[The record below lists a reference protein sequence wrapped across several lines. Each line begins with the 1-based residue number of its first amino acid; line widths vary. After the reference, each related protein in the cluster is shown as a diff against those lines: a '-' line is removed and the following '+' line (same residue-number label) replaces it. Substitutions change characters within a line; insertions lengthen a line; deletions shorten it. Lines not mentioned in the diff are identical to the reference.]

1 MGAGG
6 PAQRKVDLF
15 NKFCGL
21 IDQYPCMVLVCAD
34 NVNARTMAFIRRDIR
49 AFGATMIM
57 GKNTLIRKAIRAKME
72 EKPELEILLPE
83 CVGNT
88 GFVFCTAD
96 DFDKLK
102 EIFAARR
109 VAAAAKPGVAAPLD
123 VIIPAGGTGLDPSQ
137 TSFMQALSIATKIN
151 RGAVEILQETKLISK
166 GDKVGASQAALL
178 VKLDIKPFSYGLEM
192 LSIFEDGDLYDAAVL
207 QLTEEDVLSGFTAG
221 VGRVTSFALGTSTPT
236 AASFPHVVRNA
247 YKNVAAIAL
256 ATGYTYDQIAETKA
270 LLDDPEALA
279 RLATAA
285 STPAAGGETKAAAE
299 KEPEPE
305 SESDEEMGFGLFD

>member
-6 PAQRKVDLF
+6 PAQRKVDLY
-15 NKFCGL
+15 NKFCAL
-21 IDQYPCMVLVCAD
+21 IDQYPCMVLVDAD

-49 AFGATMIM
+49 AFNATMIM

-72 EKPELEILLPE
+72 EKPELEVLLPE
-83 CVGNT
+83 VVGNT
-88 GFVFCTAD
+88 GFVFCTVD

-102 EIFAARR
+102 DIFAARR

-166 GDKVGASQAALL
+166 GEKVGASQAALL

-192 LSIFEDGDLYDAAVL
+192 RTIYEEGDLYSADVL
-207 QLTEEDVLSGFTAG
+207 QLTEDDVLAGFSAG
-221 VGRVTSFALGTSTPT
+221 VARVTSLALGASVPT
-236 AASFPHVVRNA
+236 VASFPHVVRNA

-279 RLATAA
+279 RLAAA
-285 STPAAGGETKAAAE
+285 AAAPAAAGGDSKAAE
-299 KEPEPE
+299 KEPESE